1 MANNL
6 SDIRDKWA
14 EMKVSKVENT
24 DMDIEDFVPNIYE
37 MIKEDCITEYLGSIS
52 DSLNKGKDD
61 YKNVAYYCEASYSF
75 FLFYEDKEQR
85 T

>member
-14 EMKVSKVENT
+14 EMKISKVENSEI
-24 DMDIEDFVPNIYE
+24 DIEDFVPNIYD

-52 DSLNKGKDD
+52 ESLNKGQDD
-61 YKNVAYYCEASYSF
+61 SKNVAYYCEAP
-75 FLFYEDKEQR
+75 
-85 T
+85 

>member
-37 MIKEDCITEYLGSIS
+37 MIKRRL
-52 DSLNKGKDD
+52 
-61 YKNVAYYCEASYSF
+61 YY
-75 FLFYEDKEQR
+75 
-85 T
+85 